1 MELIIAMVLF
11 IALVACW
18 ILLPGQIESN
28 TYPLQT
34 YTSETQPSSAAHRP
48 V

>member
-18 ILLPGQIESN
+18 ILLPGQAESK
-28 TYPLQT
+28 TYALHT
-34 YTSETQPSSAAHRP
+34 TEALPSSAAHRT
-48 V
+48 VA

>member
-18 ILLPGQIESN
+18 ILLPGTTESS
-28 TYPLQT
+28 TYALH
-34 YTSETQPSSAAHRP
+34 TSESLPSSSAHRP